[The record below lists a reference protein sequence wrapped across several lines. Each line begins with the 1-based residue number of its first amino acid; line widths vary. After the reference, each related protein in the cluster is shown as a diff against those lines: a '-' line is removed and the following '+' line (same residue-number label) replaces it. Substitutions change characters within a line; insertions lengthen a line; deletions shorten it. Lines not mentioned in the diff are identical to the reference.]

1 MTSPDKIR
9 VLIVDDI
16 SETRE
21 SIRRM
26 LQFEPSI
33 EVIGVAENGK
43 QAIEMAQ
50 QAKPDV
56 VIMDINM
63 PDIDGI
69 TATEQIRKKVSY
81 IQVVILSVQSDPS
94 YMRRA
99 MLAGAR
105 DFLAKPPMIDELVA
119 AVKRAGA
126 MAVEEKSKA
135 AATFPTAGG
144 DTGQLIGGGAAR
156 QLGKVVVVYS
166 PKGGTGTTTLA
177 TNLAVAFQ
185 QEDNKVVL
193 VDGSLQFGDVA
204 VMLNEQGKNNLLD
217 LTRRADELEPEII
230 EEVAVKHTA
239 SNLRI
244 LACPPRPEMADS
256 ITGEQFG
263 KLLEYLKQLF
273 NFVIVDTTS
282 YLTEVAQSAIDCAD
296 RIVLITTQ
304 DIPSIKS
311 CNLFLSLASATGIRQ
326 RIVFVMNRYD
336 KRLKITPEKVGESL
350 HQEIIAAIPFDEKI
364 IPNSVN
370 RGVPFVLEN
379 RTYPVSK
386 SVLSLA
392 DIIAKS
398 AAKEEPAAERDL
410 MGKK

>member
-135 AATFPTAGG
+135 AATFPTVAVI
-144 DTGQLIGGGAAR
+144 QSMLGGGLPASSEKWWLLTVPKAAPV
-156 QLGKVVVVYS
+156 QPPWPPIWQS
-166 PKGGTGTTTLA
+166 PFSRK
-177 TNLAVAFQ
+177 
-185 QEDNKVVL
+185 
-193 VDGSLQFGDVA
+193 
-204 VMLNEQGKNNLLD
+204 
-217 LTRRADELEPEII
+217 I
-230 EEVAVKHTA
+230 
-239 SNLRI
+239 
-244 LACPPRPEMADS
+244 
-256 ITGEQFG
+256 
-263 KLLEYLKQLF
+263 
-273 NFVIVDTTS
+273 
-282 YLTEVAQSAIDCAD
+282 
-296 RIVLITTQ
+296 
-304 DIPSIKS
+304 IKS
-311 CNLFLSLASATGIRQ
+311 F
-326 RIVFVMNRYD
+326 
-336 KRLKITPEKVGESL
+336 
-350 HQEIIAAIPFDEKI
+350 
-364 IPNSVN
+364 
-370 RGVPFVLEN
+370 
-379 RTYPVSK
+379 
-386 SVLSLA
+386 
-392 DIIAKS
+392 
-398 AAKEEPAAERDL
+398 
-410 MGKK
+410 